1 MRLAIPA
8 MSKSRDHSELQDMYR
23 RALAASWAAQ
33 PGELAADQCIEDI
46 FNGGDGWKEKKHHE
60 VVATP
65 RITQED
71 SASASG
77 DEQNQRRSHH
87 HRTKSGSSTKSQTTI
102 TGKSSSHHMGHKH
115 SRSRDSVQHAT
126 GIQSPQT
133 ETSSENSERGRSGFK
148 KAHEVDEFEVR
159 DDLVAWRLPGLVP
172 A

>member
-1 MRLAIPA
+1 MPT

-33 PGELAADQCIEDI
+33 PGELPADQCVEDI

-60 VVATP
+60 MAAKP
-65 RITQED
+65 RIAQED

-77 DEQNQRRSHH
+77 DEQHQRRGHH
-87 HRTKSGSSTKSQTTI
+87 HRTKSGASSKSQTTI
-102 TGKSSSHHMGHKH
+102 TGNGSSPRIGHKH
-115 SRSRDSVQHAT
+115 SRSRDTIGDAT

-133 ETSSENSERGRSGFK
+133 ETSSENSERGRSGFR

-159 DDLVAWRLPGLVP
+159 DDLVAWRLPGTVL